1 MRYKQVCNLRSE
13 DFKRLTGI
21 KKATFTGMLSVRQE
35 AEMLKMKKGGR
46 PQKLAL
52 EDRLLMALEYLRE
65 YRTYFHVA
73 TSYGISESN
82 CYQSI
87 RWVENTL
94 IQCGKFTL
102 PGRKELLKSDIEYEL
117 VLIDATESPIQ
128 RPKKNKNDTILEK
141 RKDIL

>member
-21 KKATFTGMLSVRQE
+21 KKAAFTAMLSVLQE
-35 AEMLKMKKGGR
+35 AEMFKMKKGGR
-46 PQKLAL
+46 PHKLAL

-65 YRTYFHVA
+65 YRTYFHVV

-87 RWVENTL
+87 RWVDNTL

-102 PGRKELLKSDIEYEL
+102 PGRKSF
-117 VLIDATESPIQ
+117 
-128 RPKKNKNDTILEK
+128 
-141 RKDIL
+141 